1 MPKKTPD
8 SIKLQ
13 AMELFVTG
21 NYTAKEIAQKIS
33 KKDHKIKPVTI
44 YAWARRENWNERAV
58 IAKVEEQEKIVKND
72 AKRFN
77 QLQEKQLEAYTKLAN
92 KGAVSLDYLEFDKAL
107 DASRAMDLG
116 IGGQRDVMQGMVNLQ
131 FVQDLLGILV
141 DEVKDQD
148 QLNRIATK
156 MKTLVQSQGE

>member
-13 AMELFVTG
+13 AMELFLTG
-21 NYTAKEIAQKIS
+21 DYSARQIAEMISTKEY
-33 KKDHKIKPVTI
+33 KIKPVTI
-44 YAWARRENWNERAV
+44 YAWGWRENWTERAAV
-58 IAKVEEQEKIVKND
+58 AKVEEQDKIVKND

-92 KGAVSLDYLEFDKAL
+92 KGAVSLDYLDFDKAL

-116 IGGQRDVMQGMVNLQ
+116 IRGQRDVMQGMVNLQ

>member
-21 NYTAKEIAQKIS
+21 NYTAKEIAEKIS
-33 KKDHKIKPVTI
+33 TKEHKIKPVTI
-44 YAWARRENWNERAV
+44 YAWARRENWT
-58 IAKVEEQEKIVKND
+58 KVEEQDKIVKND

-92 KGAVSLDYLEFDKAL
+92 KGAVSLDYLDFDKAL

-116 IGGQRDVMQGMVNLQ
+116 IRGQRDVMQGMVNLQ

>member
-13 AMELFVTG
+13 AMELFLTG
-21 NYTAKEIAQKIS
+21 DYSARQIAEMISTKEY
-33 KKDHKIKPVTI
+33 KIKPVTI
-44 YAWARRENWNERAV
+44 YAWARRENWTERAAV
-58 IAKVEEQEKIVKND
+58 AKVEEQDKIVKND

-116 IGGQRDVMQGMVNLQ
+116 IRGPRDVMQGMVNL
-131 FVQDLLGILV
+131 
-141 DEVKDQD
+141 
-148 QLNRIATK
+148 
-156 MKTLVQSQGE
+156 

>member
-13 AMELFVTG
+13 AMELFLTG
-21 NYTAKEIAQKIS
+21 DYSARQIAEMISTKEY
-33 KKDHKIKPVTI
+33 KIKPVTI
-44 YAWARRENWNERAV
+44 YAWARRENWTERAAV
-58 IAKVEEQEKIVKND
+58 AKVEEQDKIVKND

-116 IGGQRDVMQGMVNLQ
+116 IRGQRDVMQGMVNL
-131 FVQDLLGILV
+131 
-141 DEVKDQD
+141 
-148 QLNRIATK
+148 
-156 MKTLVQSQGE
+156 